1 MIWEAKLSL
10 ENNTKRQ
17 MIMYLIGLIDVKLIQ
32 MFAFKY
38 YLHASKLY
46 IEDVYL

>member
-1 MIWEAKLSL
+1 MIWEAKLSF

-17 MIMYLIGLIDVKLIQ
+17 VITNLIGLLDVKLIQ

-38 YLHASKLY
+38 YLHPSKL
-46 IEDVYL
+46 

>member
-1 MIWEAKLSL
+1 MIWEAKLSF

-38 YLHASKLY
+38 YLHSSKLY
-46 IEDVYL
+46 MEDLYL